1 MTLRSLKK
9 ILPTSSAVHAA
20 VTATAV
26 SRPTASTRARRSPS
40 ATSANTSSSASA
52 TVSRSIPATC
62 SSATNSPATQ
72 KRIPSQRG
80 WAVSQHVRMLQRAY
94 AATRATAAAVQPLC
108 CRDAAGQRCR
118 AAAMR
123 RNAARQRRDI
133 AMGQDNAAAS
143 PWEEP
148 HIMRTSP
155 HGECPVVVVLRCSSR
170 FGVRVSNVCG
180 FLPKI
185 SL

>member
-1 MTLRSLKK
+1 MVDLKHEPKGRTAIREMTEEDFDGFDLADIKCRSCSGYGNCGFKTYGIYQGK
-9 ILPTSSAVHAA
+9 
-20 VTATAV
+20 AV
-26 SRPTASTRARRSPS
+26 SICNQRKYQLQ
-40 ATSANTSSSASA
+40 
-52 TVSRSIPATC
+52 C
-62 SSATNSPATQ
+62 E
-72 KRIPSQRG
+72 RG
-80 WAVSQHVRMLQRAY
+80 WAVSQRVRMLQRAY

-133 AMGQDNAAAS
+133 ATGQDNAAAS